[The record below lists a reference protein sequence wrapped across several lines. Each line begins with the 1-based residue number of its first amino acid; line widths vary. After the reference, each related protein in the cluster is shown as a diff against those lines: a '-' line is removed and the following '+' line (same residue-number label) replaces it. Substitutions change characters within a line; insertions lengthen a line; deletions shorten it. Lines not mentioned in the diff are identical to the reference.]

1 MNQARVIIE
10 GLRSGI
16 PYRETADTMTV
27 GRQDNLRS
35 LASLM
40 ETVAAGRRPKTSG
53 QIVRAQYG
61 EGKTH
66 LLHAMASQ
74 AWDANWVVSMVS
86 LSKESPLDRLDH
98 LYPKIAQNL
107 MRPGSRVAGLQPLVT
122 EALQASLFLSE
133 SRTLSLSDRTRLVL
147 DNLAR
152 QDAGFED
159 LVGDLEGN
167 FLTAVELK
175 RIHRENFSKS
185 IQLPASRVKDEV
197 PYYFLLVD
205 WLIQRAGYQGWLILF
220 DEVELMG
227 KFGRG
232 GRARSYGNL
241 GRFLAGMGERTV
253 SVWAV
258 AGNFQKDVL
267 IDRGDVERAPEWLMS
282 RPQDVNSVAW
292 ARLALDELSSARPL
306 EPPSVVAVKE
316 LIGQVFR
323 LHQEAYGWT
332 AEMDESAF
340 WERVRSQLPSTDA
353 KLRTWV
359 RLSLALLDNALLYGA
374 DGGAVRAGAL
384 DEVDL
389 SEDDADATGSVSR
402 RRIFD

>member
-40 ETVAAGRRPKTSG
+40 ETVAAGRRPKTFG

-74 AWDANWVVSMVS
+74 AWDANWVVSLVS

-197 PYYFLLVD
+197 PYYFLLAD

-267 IDRGDVERAPEWLMS
+267 IDRGDVERAPEWLMR

-306 EPPSVVAVKE
+306 EPPSAVAVKE

>member
-1 MNQARVIIE
+1 MSQARVIIE

-35 LASLM
+35 LAALM
-40 ETVAAGRRPKTSG
+40 ETVAAGRRPKTFG
-53 QIVRAQYG
+53 QIIRAQYG

-66 LLHAMASQ
+66 LLHAMANQ

-98 LYPKIAQNL
+98 LYPKMVQNL
-107 MRPGSRVAGLQPLVT
+107 MRPESRVSGLQSIVT
-122 EALQASLFLSE
+122 EALQAALFLSE
-133 SRTLSLSDRTRLVL
+133 SRTLPLSDRTRLVL

-185 IQLPASRVKDEV
+185 IKLPASRMKNEV
-197 PYYFLLVD
+197 PFYCVLVD

-267 IDRGDVERAPEWLMS
+267 IDRGDLERAPEWLMS
-282 RPQDVNSVAW
+282 RPQDVELVAG
-292 ARLALDELSSARPL
+292 ARLALDELSAARPL
-306 EPPSVVAVKE
+306 DPPSLAAVKE
-316 LIGQVFR
+316 LVGQVFR

-332 AEMDESAF
+332 AEMDEMAF

-374 DGGAVRAGAL
+374 DGGEVRAGAL
-384 DEVDL
+384 GEVDL
-389 SEDDADATGSVSR
+389 SEDDEDVAGVSR

>member
-40 ETVAAGRRPKTSG
+40 ETVAAGRRPKTFG

-74 AWDANWVVSMVS
+74 AWDANWVVSLVS

-133 SRTLSLSDRTRLVL
+133 SRALSLSDRTRLVL

-306 EPPSVVAVKE
+306 EPPSAVAVKE

>member
-40 ETVAAGRRPKTSG
+40 ETVAAGRRPKTFG

-74 AWDANWVVSMVS
+74 AWDANWVVSLVS

-185 IQLPASRVKDEV
+185 IQLPAGRVKDEV

>member
-40 ETVAAGRRPKTSG
+40 ETVAAGRRPKTFG

-74 AWDANWVVSMVS
+74 AWDANWVVSLVS

-306 EPPSVVAVKE
+306 EPPSAVAVKE

>member
-40 ETVAAGRRPKTSG
+40 ETVAAGRRPKTFG

-306 EPPSVVAVKE
+306 EPPSLVAVKE

-384 DEVDL
+384 GEVDL